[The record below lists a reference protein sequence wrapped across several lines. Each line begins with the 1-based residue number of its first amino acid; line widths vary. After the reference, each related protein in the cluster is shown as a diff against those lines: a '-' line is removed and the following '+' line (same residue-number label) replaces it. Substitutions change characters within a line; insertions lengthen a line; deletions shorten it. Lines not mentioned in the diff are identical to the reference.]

1 MLVVASCAGAPP
13 HPEEKAA
20 KLDAPVAHAGLDMA
34 VEQRPSELSLARI
47 TNVLGVQLVP
57 QDLVDRLVRWQNGV
71 RDLVRSAA
79 DALAEQF
86 APPDLTVLTSDP
98 IATMRTDESSGFGW
112 RDDPIRHRR
121 QFHAGAD
128 FRSQPGVE
136 VLAAGDGVVVFT
148 GWYYGYG
155 QMIDVDHGGGVVTR
169 YAHLSRIST
178 KKDATITAG
187 QPIGRV
193 GMTGRTTG
201 PHLHFEVRLGGRP
214 VSPVTAMWVGEIQRS
229 SPAAGRVAA
238 FALAPALQALAQDGE
253 DQPAKQHSGQQK
265 TRPERRNG
273 PKRSQ
278 VLW

>member
-1 MLVVASCAGAPP
+1 MFLVASCAGAAP

-20 KLDAPVAHAGLDMA
+20 KLDTPVVHGGLDMA

-79 DALAEQF
+79 DALAQQF
-86 APPDLTVLTSDP
+86 TPPDLTVLTSDP
-98 IATMRTDESSGFGW
+98 IAPMRTDESSGFGW

-169 YAHLSRIST
+169 YAHLSKIST

-238 FALAPALQALAQDGE
+238 YALAPALQALAQDGE
-253 DQPAKQHSGQQK
+253 DQPAKQQK
-265 TRPERRNG
+265 ARPERRNG

>member
-1 MLVVASCAGAPP
+1 MLLVASCAGAAP
-13 HPEEKAA
+13 HPDEKPA
-20 KLDAPVAHAGLDMA
+20 KLDNVAVHTGLDMA
-34 VEQRPSELSLARI
+34 VEQKPSELSLARVA
-47 TNVLGVQLVP
+47 NALGVHLIP
-57 QDLVDRLVRWQNGV
+57 QDLVDRLVRWQNGI
-71 RDLVRSAA
+71 RDVFRSAA
-79 DALAEQF
+79 DALADQF

-121 QFHAGAD
+121 QFHSGAD

-201 PHLHFEVRLGGRP
+201 PHLHFEVRLAGRP

-253 DQPAKQHSGQQK
+253 DEPKQRKS
-265 TRPERRNG
+265 RPERRNG
-273 PKRSQ
+273 PKRTQ

>member
-1 MLVVASCAGAPP
+1 MLLVASCAGAAP
-13 HPEEKAA
+13 HPDDKPA
-20 KLDAPVAHAGLDMA
+20 KLDNVAVVHTGLDMA
-34 VEQRPSELSLARI
+34 VEQRPSELSLARVA
-47 TNVLGVQLVP
+47 NALGVRLIP
-57 QDLVDRLVRWQNGV
+57 QDLVDRLVRWQNGI
-71 RDLVRSAA
+71 RDVFRSAA

-121 QFHAGAD
+121 QFHSGAD

-178 KKDATITAG
+178 KKDATVTAG

-193 GMTGRTTG
+193 GMTGRATG

-253 DQPAKQHSGQQK
+253 DEPAKQRKS
-265 TRPERRNG
+265 RPERRNG